1 MRAHE
6 QYGVRRWGGA
16 YCGTLKN
23 CTLTGNTDGDNHA
36 AWQEYLGG
44 TVPTSGSSALMARV
58 AVTGGVA
65 VVTWEP
71 DLRPDR
77 VYTIEGRAS
86 LTHGEWGVTNPASR
100 VFRVGAAMP

>member
-1 MRAHE
+1 
-6 QYGVRRWGGA
+6 
-16 YCGTLKN
+16 
-23 CTLTGNTDGDNHA
+23 
-36 AWQEYLGG
+36 
-44 TVPTSGSSALMARV
+44 
-58 AVTGGVA
+58 VA